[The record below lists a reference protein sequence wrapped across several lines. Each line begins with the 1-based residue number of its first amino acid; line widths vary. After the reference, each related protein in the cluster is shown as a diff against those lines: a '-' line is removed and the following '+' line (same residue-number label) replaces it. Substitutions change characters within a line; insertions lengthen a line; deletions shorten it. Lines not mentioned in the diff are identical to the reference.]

1 MSDKDYK
8 EERYNLKIIY
18 RILLVISIVFGALS
32 LYYSLVFYFAIVYK
46 ANLLLS
52 RLSCIV
58 CVIGVVIDLLLIV
71 MIAKKLRDMNK

>member
-1 MSDKDYK
+1 MSDNDNK
-8 EERYNLKIIY
+8 EEYNLKKIY
-18 RILLVISIVFGALS
+18 RIILAISVVFGALF

-58 CVIGVVIDLLLIV
+58 CVIGVVIDLVLIV
-71 MIAKKLRDMNK
+71 MIAKKLRGMNK